1 MGILTGFHAALIATA
16 IEGGMNKGIAGVL
29 ADADGEL
36 SLPVDERAIELALDV
51 VDAGVHDLALVDRL
65 ESVRVPVGES
75 GHALASDGEP
85 GVVAVVPGV
94 LGGEDGGHGGIDDAA
109 DLSELVGE
117 NLLLDL
123 ALLFVGDVLELAA
136 AAYAEVWA
144 PRLHALRRG
153 SQDFHDLRDD
163 VRGMFFTNLNDDP
176 LARDSVRSEHD
187 LAVVA
192 SSDGFAL
199 VAGATQA
206 QW

>member
-1 MGILTGFHAALIATA
+1 M
-16 IEGGMNKGIAGVL
+16 
-29 ADADGEL
+29 
-36 SLPVDERAIELALDV
+36 SLMRVSMIWHSSIGSNLM
-51 VDAGVHDLALVDRL
+51 
-65 ESVRVPVGES
+65 RVPVGES
-75 GHALASDGEP
+75 GGALASDGEP

-199 VAGATQA
+199 VTGALKLNGDALRRAVRDGGFAAAWRESTVFLSA
-206 QW
+206 CFHACGLS